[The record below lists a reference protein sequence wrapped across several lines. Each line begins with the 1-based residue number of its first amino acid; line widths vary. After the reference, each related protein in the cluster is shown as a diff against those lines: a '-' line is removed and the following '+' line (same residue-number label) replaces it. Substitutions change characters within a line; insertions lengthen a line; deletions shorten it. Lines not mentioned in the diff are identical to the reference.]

1 MKLSSQNIFV
11 HTLKL
16 KFYVIFVVQ
25 NLLWLFQILKKRG
38 GGVKKISSSWSLEKQ
53 SQQCY
58 FGYMM
63 TNLAQSRL
71 FATHSCFN

>member
-16 KFYVIFVVQ
+16 KFYVIFAVQ
-25 NLLWLFQILKKRG
+25 NLLWLFQIHKKK